1 MIDFNKAIENISSGK
16 TYAYST
22 NHFVIR
28 ITFKDNEVKLRLKVK
43 GTDIQYKY
51 IWYNADISAK
61 ELKEMVDNS
70 MSYFALKFIGAFE
83 RELLK

>member
-1 MIDFNKAIENISSGK
+1 MIDFNKAIENISKGK
-16 TYAYST
+16 TYLCTSD
-22 NHFVIR
+22 HFIIR
-28 ITFKDNEVKLRLKVK
+28 ITFKDNEVKLRLQVK

-61 ELKEMVDNS
+61 ELKEMVGNS
-70 MSYFALKFIGAFE
+70 MCYFAFKLVEDFE